1 MRPRRWS
8 RNTSRAPARVRV
20 SPANFRSSPIW
31 SERHEQ
37 SGQWTVA
44 APCPKA
50 VLAMF
55 SRRWRGWNR
64 TQLSSDADRPILRHS
79 RGCWDRRVPI
89 EHASGQRWSRRGPG
103 LVAPTPRPNRRPA
116 PSEPSSPGRRSV
128 SIEERAEA
136 PGASAGVGPWVRTVS
151 SGGFD
156 RLAATALCWKRPS
169 RDSGSTTSGSR
180 NRGHARRLGDNPKVR
195 VFGSPSEGGLWSP
208 PKAEGLAFGAFVC
221 AAASLTRHL
230 TGQRQRACVDR
241 PDLLQRV
248 A

>member
-1 MRPRRWS
+1 MAGRGPCVGVGRLWFGGRGPARQTALRVTRSKMRPRRWS

-55 SRRWRGWNR
+55 SRRWRGRNR
-64 TQLSSDADRPILRHS
+64 TQPLSDADRPILRHS

-89 EHASGQRWSRRGPG
+89 EHASGQEWSRRGPG
-103 LVAPTPRPNRRPA
+103 LV
-116 PSEPSSPGRRSV
+116 
-128 SIEERAEA
+128 
-136 PGASAGVGPWVRTVS
+136 GVGPWGRTVS
-151 SGGFD
+151 CGGFD

-169 RDSGSTTSGSR
+169 RDSVSTTSGSR
-180 NRGHARRLGDNPKVR
+180 NRGHARRLGDKPKVR

-221 AAASLTRHL
+221 AAAWLTRHL